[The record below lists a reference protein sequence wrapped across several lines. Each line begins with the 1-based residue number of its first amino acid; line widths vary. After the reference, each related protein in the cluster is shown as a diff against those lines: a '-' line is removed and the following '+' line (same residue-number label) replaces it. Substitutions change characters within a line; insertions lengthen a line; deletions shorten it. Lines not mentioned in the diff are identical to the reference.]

1 MLEDHPLRFVF
12 GGHVVTLDDV
22 PPMLTVLD
30 WLREH
35 KRRTGTKEGCGEGD
49 CGACTVAVVELGIP
63 GNGASPS
70 TDARADAPLRIRA
83 VNACIRFMSSLDGC
97 ALFTVEDLRA
107 PDASLHPVQQA
118 LVDHHGSQ
126 CGFCTPGFA
135 MSLWALYQER
145 ALHDATPAGFRAISR
160 GDARTALSG
169 NLCRCTGYR
178 PILDA
183 AEALHTHPVRA
194 IDAPALAAQLR
205 SLAQARQHRGVRIAS
220 SAGGTLRPAT
230 LAELL
235 AARRD
240 APDAQ
245 VMAGCT
251 DVGLWVNKQHRGF
264 TTVIDTT
271 SVSELAVVT
280 RTPDGL
286 SMGAAARLTDAY
298 AALVAAWPP
307 LADFADRFAS
317 VPVRNSGTLG
327 GNVANGSPI
336 GDSMPLLI
344 ALGARVELARMD
356 AGGRIHLRQ
365 LPLEE
370 FYPAYR
376 RTALASDELLTRVL
390 VAGPGKPLRPGTGAA
405 LHGEW
410 LRAYK
415 VSKRFDQDITAVCV
429 AMRLELQHGVVTAA
443 RIGVGGMAAVPA
455 RARQTESTLVGSP
468 WDEAAANRA
477 ALRLHAEFDPI
488 DDMRATARYRRD
500 VAAALV
506 RRSWLESQGV
516 EANLEGAAR

>member
-1 MLEDHPLRFVF
+1 MLEDRPLRFVF
-12 GGHVVTLDDV
+12 RGEVVTVHDV
-22 PPMLTVLD
+22 PPTLTVLD

-35 KRRTGTKEGCGEGD
+35 RRHTGTKEGCGEGD
-49 CGACTVAVVELGIP
+49 CGACTVAVAEL
-63 GNGASPS
+63 S
-70 TDARADAPLRIRA
+70 DACDGLPRPPAGTSDAPLRVRA
-83 VNACIRFMSSLDGC
+83 VNACIRFLSSLDGC

-107 PDASLHPVQQA
+107 PDGSLHPVQQA

-145 ALHDATPAGFRAISR
+145 AMHDATPAGFRAISR
-160 GDARTALSG
+160 GEARTALSG

-183 AEALHTHPVRA
+183 AEALHTHPTRT

-205 SLAQARQHRGVRIAS
+205 SLAAARKGRGARIAS
-220 SAGGTLRPAT
+220 SAGTTLRPAT

-245 VMAGCT
+245 LMAGCT
-251 DVGLWVNKQHRGF
+251 DVGLWVNKQHRVFG
-264 TTVIDTT
+264 TVIDTT
-271 SVSELAVVT
+271 SVAELAIVS
-280 RTPDGL
+280 RTTDGL
-286 SMGAAARLTDAY
+286 SVGAAVRLTDAY
-298 AALVAAWPP
+298 AALVAAWPQ
-307 LADFADRFAS
+307 LVDFADRFAS
-317 VPVRNSGTLG
+317 VSVRNSGTLG

-356 AGGRIHLRQ
+356 AGGQIHQRR
-365 LPLEE
+365 LPLEDL
-370 FYPAYR
+370 YLGYR
-376 RTALASDELLTRVL
+376 RTALAADELLTRVL
-390 VAGPGKPLRPGTGAA
+390 VPGPVEPMPPGAGTPP
-405 LHGEW
+405 HGEW
-410 LRAYK
+410 VRAYK

-429 AMRLELQHGVVTAA
+429 AMRLELRHGVVAAA

-455 RARQTESTLVGSP
+455 RARETEATLVGSA
-468 WDEAAANRA
+468 WDEAAAGRA
-477 ALRLHAEFDPI
+477 ARRLRAEFHPI
-488 DDMRATARYRRD
+488 DDMRATAQYRRD

-516 EANLEGAAR
+516 EANLEGATR